1 MGQSGGYDGTMP
13 RPPRIDFA
21 DAVYHVTSRG
31 NGRAQIFLSDEDNCR
46 FLQQLQDNVG
56 TFGVVLYAYVLVGN
70 HFHLLV
76 RTPRANLSQ
85 FMQRLNT
92 SYALY
97 ARYKHRRPGHQFEAR
112 FKAKLVQDNTYL
124 LGVTRYIHLNPIQ
137 TKASQRLPAPER
149 LERLEQYRWSS
160 YPGYVAKKNAKDF
173 VCYDVLRDYG
183 STMAEARRHYRAYTR
198 AGVLEGDQPI
208 LDAMRV
214 SRYAVGDDEFVKKTE
229 DRLQERRTG
238 EARDKDVALP
248 SMGVDADVI
257 DMHVA
262 AYFGIDTV
270 DLAEHGHRVGLAK
283 FVAVELTCRLAEWN
297 QRAVGQRY
305 GGISSAAVSTIRR
318 KIREGHYEVAPVIES
333 LLREI
338 TTASQGMKV
347 NN

>member
-1 MGQSGGYDGTMP
+1 M
-13 RPPRIDFA
+13 DFA

-46 FLQQLQDNVG
+46 FLRQLQDNVE
-56 TFGVVLYAYVLVGN
+56 TFGVVLYAYVLMGN

-112 FKAKLVQDNTYL
+112 FKAKLVQDDTYL
-124 LGVTRYIHLNPIQ
+124 LGVTRYIHLNPIK
-137 TKASQRLPAPER
+137 TKVCRRLPTPER
-149 LERLEQYRWSS
+149 LERLEQYRWNS
-160 YPGYVAKKNAKDF
+160 YLGYVAKTHTDDF
-173 VCYDVLRDYG
+173 VCYDILRDYG

-198 AGVLEGDQPI
+198 AGVLEDDQPI
-208 LDAMRV
+208 LDAMRAN
-214 SRYAVGDDEFVKKTE
+214 RYAIGDDAFVKKTE
-229 DRLQERRTG
+229 NWLQGRRTG
-238 EARDKDVALP
+238 EAQDKDVALP
-248 SMGVDADVI
+248 STSVDADVI
-257 DMHVA
+257 DVHVA
-262 AYFGIDTV
+262 THFGIEAAALT
-270 DLAEHGHRVGLAK
+270 EHGHRVGLAK
-283 FVAVELTCRLAEWN
+283 FVAVELTCRLTGWN

-318 KIREGHYEVAPVIES
+318 KIREGRYEVAPVIEL

-338 TTASQGMKV
+338 EITTDDEE
-347 NN
+347 